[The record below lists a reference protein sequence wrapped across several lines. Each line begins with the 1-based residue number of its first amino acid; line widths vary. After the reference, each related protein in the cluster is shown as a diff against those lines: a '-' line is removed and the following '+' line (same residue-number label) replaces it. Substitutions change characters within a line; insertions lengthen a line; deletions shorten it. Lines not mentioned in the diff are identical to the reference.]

1 MERTLSN
8 AAAAVVADLFIDLQ
22 LSVHNGGGLHR
33 TGFLHLADLA
43 AAADLAVKL
52 RNPLANDTQIV
63 QIGLHAVI
71 GTSAHRDLEFMRQL
85 NAGIAMVEHFMDLIG
100 KRVGIQKA
108 VLAGGSLAG
117 YHRTD
122 LGTGSASFQTGFRQ
136 FLPQRVNISIGHAD
150 DLHRQTGRHGDP
162 SAPVFLS
169 RRRNGLTFRRRN
181 ISVSG
186 NNADIEVIGS
196 LIVQAAQRL

>member
-1 MERTLSN
+1 MAVGNLLAPASANIDLIAVRTLVQRVERTLSN

-71 GTSAHRDLEFMRQL
+71 GAAAHRDFEFIRP
-85 NAGIAMVEHFMDLIG
+85 
-100 KRVGIQKA
+100 R
-108 VLAGGSLAG
+108 
-117 YHRTD
+117 
-122 LGTGSASFQTGFRQ
+122 
-136 FLPQRVNISIGHAD
+136 
-150 DLHRQTGRHGDP
+150 
-162 SAPVFLS
+162 
-169 RRRNGLTFRRRN
+169 
-181 ISVSG
+181 
-186 NNADIEVIGS
+186 
-196 LIVQAAQRL
+196 